1 MFLLII
7 GDNLT
12 DLDIFFKPKS
22 VAVIGASRNPERVGH
37 IILKRMIEIEY
48 PGKLYPVN
56 PKAEKI
62 LGIKCYSSVEEIP
75 DEIYLAVIA
84 LRADLTPSA
93 LEESAKKGA
102 KGAIVISG
110 GFSEIGNYGLEA
122 QLLSIAKKYGIRIIG
137 PNCLGVF
144 DPKNKIDTLFLPKEV
159 IPRPRAGEVSIITQS
174 GSLGSTLLTM
184 IRKEGRG
191 LSKFISYG
199 NRIDVDEG
207 DLVSYLSE
215 DNDTKVI
222 AAYIE
227 GVIDGR
233 KFMDTIRSASAK
245 KPVVVLKGGRTAS
258 GDRAVKSHTGS
269 LAGRS
274 DIFEAA
280 VKQSRGIIVGTLDEF
295 MDVPAALST
304 QPPMYGDKV
313 AVLTN
318 GGGFGILAVDALEM
332 RGFKVTPPSSEL
344 MRKLKEIL
352 PLYYPVSNPTDLTGD
367 STPEQFL
374 DAGLAIVES
383 CEYDALFLI
392 PLLGVPGMVP
402 EKTESMLIQLVKSSN
417 IPIVA
422 TAVPTTPN
430 VEEVLH
436 KMEKKGLPIYPTPER
451 AASSL
456 YGLRQYGKMRD
467 TSPIEHF

>member
-1 MFLLII
+1 M
-7 GDNLT
+7 T
-12 DLDIFFKPKS
+12 DLDTFFKPKS
-22 VAVIGASRNPERVGH
+22 VAIIGASRNPKRVGH
-37 IILKRMIEIEY
+37 VILKRMIEIGY

-56 PKAEKI
+56 PKANEI
-62 LGIKCYSSVEEIP
+62 LGLKCYPSIEEIP
-75 DEIYLAVIA
+75 DKVELTVIA

-102 KGAIVISG
+102 KAAIVISG
-110 GFSEIGNYGLEA
+110 GFSEIGNYELEDR
-122 QLLSIAKKYGIRIIG
+122 LLSIAKNYGIRIIG
-137 PNCLGVF
+137 PNCLGIF
-144 DPKNKIDTLFLPKEV
+144 DPKNRIDTLFLPKEV

-199 NRIDVDEG
+199 NRVDVDEG
-207 DLVSYLSE
+207 DLISYLAE
-215 DNDTKVI
+215 DDDTKVI

-227 GVIDGR
+227 GVADGR
-233 KFMDTIRSASAK
+233 KFMDAIRYASIK

-280 VKQSRGIIVGTLDEF
+280 VSQSGGIIVDTLDEF
-295 MDVPAALST
+295 VDVPVALST

-332 RGFKVTPPSSEL
+332 RGFKVSPPSRDL
-344 MRKLKEIL
+344 MRKLKDIL
-352 PLYYPVSNPTDLTGD
+352 PPYYPVGNPTDLTGD

-374 DAGLAIVES
+374 DSGLLIAES
-383 CEYDALFLI
+383 GEYDALFLI

-402 EKTESMLIQLVKSSN
+402 EKTESMLIQLVKNSE

-422 TAVPTTPN
+422 TAVPTTPD
-430 VEEVLH
+430 VEDVLH
-436 KMEKKGLPIYPTPER
+436 RMEEKGLPIYPTPER

-456 YGLRQYGKMRD
+456 YGLRQYGKMR
-467 TSPIEHF
+467 SRNSQ